1 MDINAL
7 TASALNA
14 VGFTA
19 EPVMIRRRS
28 EGVLFDFHASI
39 NTFDT
44 FILKVTSPD
53 GSQSWFLDAAREY
66 GYLNVLNPAF
76 LIPQARLIHLDG
88 IGQWVDL
95 TNLTKQNRA
104 NEMVTTQFSPEG
116 NLVGKASISAVGLAS
131 YSVKSHYDDFD
142 TEDGYLDELESDE
155 GLQVQEFE
163 INKEYGPSTTV
174 TYTFEK
180 ELDDTGDRLYINP
193 FLSTFHSASDFPC
206 PPVKGRLQF
215 QAKNLGRQI
224 SVSYRFSMEATQV
237 LPESYQDLRLFWEKA
252 AGIEKSTIV
261 LKKQ

>member
-1 MDINAL
+1 M
-7 TASALNA
+7 
-14 VGFTA
+14 
-19 EPVMIRRRS
+19 
-28 EGVLFDFHASI
+28 
-39 NTFDT
+39 
-44 FILKVTSPD
+44 
-53 GSQSWFLDAAREY
+53 
-66 GYLNVLNPAF
+66 
-76 LIPQARLIHLDG
+76 
-88 IGQWVDL
+88 
-95 TNLTKQNRA
+95 
-104 NEMVTTQFSPEG
+104 
-116 NLVGKASISAVGLAS
+116 GKASISAVGLAS

-193 FLSTFHSASDFPC
+193 FLSTFHSASDFRKEDRKIPVDFPYPENLAYSFVLDIPEGYIVEELPENANLTC